1 MFTDIVFSLASDT
14 KIGEFTL
21 LPGTYK
27 LMNRSGI
34 WVIWDSFNLYTTTIP
49 DKSVFDELVSKN
61 LVKITEEIHASKYT
75 LSKDQDFEAPTGQG
89 WHAALEKHLAKNDS
103 TLHVI
108 EQNNEQYYIIEINDC
123 LDKSYIHELIENGTL
138 VPAIDN

>member
-21 LPGTYK
+21 LSGTYK

-61 LVKITEEIHASKYT
+61 FVKITEEIHPRKYT
-75 LSKDQDFEAPTGQG
+75 LSKDQDFEAPIGQG

-103 TLHVI
+103 TIHVI
-108 EQNNEQYYIIEINDC
+108 EQDDEQYYLIELNDC
-123 LDKSYIHELIENGTL
+123 KDKSYINELIENGIL
-138 VPAIDN
+138 VPAIAN